1 MSKYI
6 KLKSTEINV
15 ELTDEQLE
23 NLKECKSLH
32 PSHIHI
38 VLTYLE
44 KKNIINITQL
54 EHDQNQLNNLIQDI
68 MKLDLTKFS
77 Q

>member
-1 MSKYI
+1 M
-6 KLKSTEINV
+6 KSNEINV
-15 ELTDEQLE
+15 ELTEDQLE
-23 NLKECKSLH
+23 NLKEFLS
-32 PSHIHI
+32 
-38 VLTYLE
+38 YLE

-54 EHDQNQLNNLIQDI
+54 EHDPNQLNNLIQDI